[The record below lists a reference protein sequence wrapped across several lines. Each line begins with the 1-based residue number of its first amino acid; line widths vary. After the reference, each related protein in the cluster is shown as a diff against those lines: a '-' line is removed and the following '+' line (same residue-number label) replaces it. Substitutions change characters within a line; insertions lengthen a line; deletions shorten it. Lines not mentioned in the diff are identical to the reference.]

1 MMRTPP
7 RRRRLEMVEALEGRE
22 LLAAAPL
29 PPPGAPPPAQVAP
42 QPPSPMPT
50 PAPEVAYAQFEP
62 LTGRV
67 LVQFTADPAGYD
79 PAVLTNPANYQ
90 FSLVQSFV
98 KQPSKSA
105 SRPKAGIVLPPPY
118 VVTSVTLTNP
128 IEPGSAPSVIV
139 SINNN
144 EPLRF
149 GIYQFTIHSA
159 GLVDLNGTPLDGAY
173 SGTFPSGTNQ
183 PGGSDFVAILG
194 EVNSTVLPA
203 LPATPQTGPTNP
215 SGVTPAYV
223 FLPTTR
229 AVIVRYTSARP
240 GGFMLAGGNNITL
253 RALAYQYYPGTYRLP
268 ALDPTL
274 IPGAKLG

>member
-1 MMRTPP
+1 
-7 RRRRLEMVEALEGRE
+7 
-22 LLAAAPL
+22 
-29 PPPGAPPPAQVAP
+29 
-42 QPPSPMPT
+42 MPT

-149 GIYQFTIHSA
+149 GIYKFTIQSA
-159 GLVDLNGTPLDGAY
+159 GLVDLAGRPLDGQY
-173 SGTFPSGTNQ
+173 TGTFPSGNGQ
-183 PGGSDFVAILG
+183 GGGDFVTILA
-194 EVNSTVLPA
+194 ETKNTVLPA
-203 LPATPQTGPTNP
+203 LPISANAGTPNP
-215 SGVTPAYV
+215 SGTAPAYV
-223 FLPTTR
+223 FLPSTR
-229 AVIVRYTSARP
+229 RIEVRYTSATP
-240 GGFMLAGGNNITL
+240 GQFSLAGGNKITL
-253 RALAYQYYPGTYRLP
+253 HAKSFQNFPGIFRLP
-268 ALDPTL
+268 KLDPSA
-274 IPGAKLG
+274 IPGARLN